1 MGVESV
7 ISSFITHPALQVR
20 RNVRGTVTAGL
31 LVGGAASYFRVD
43 CSIRPDSG
51 AELVNNAEGQSV
63 PETLVV
69 YNNQREIWTRLHD
82 SGATAGHDPDVLYL
96 NAVAASLA
104 LGGLTPDVDTTVQEN
119 TDGAEGNA
127 TTIALVSDVGA
138 PAHGTFDET
147 AYPAIVFTFHPTETT
162 VADFEAA
169 VTASMHLRV
178 LAPGTPA
185 HVLGVGDALAPTNLA
200 GGVAELWRAIRGKRY
215 RRFWKTWIERTTRP

>member
-31 LVGGAASYFRVD
+31 LVGGAAAYFRVD

-82 SGATAGHDPDVLYL
+82 SGATLGHDPDVLYL

-104 LGGLTPDVDTTVQEN
+104 LGGLTPDVDTVVQEN

-127 TTIALVSDVGA
+127 TTIALASDGAGVGSL
-138 PAHGTFDET
+138 DES
-147 AYPAIVFTFHPTETT
+147 AYPAIVFHFAPTVTT
-162 VADFEAA
+162 VADFETA
-169 VTASMHLRV
+169 VGASTHLRV
-178 LAPGTPA
+178 LTPGTPA
-185 HVLGVGDALAPTNLA
+185 NVLGVGDVLAATNLA